1 MASLTASGIGS
12 GLDINS
18 LLEQIVA
25 AERAPTENRLNLKEA
40 QIQAKLSA
48 YGTMKSAVSTFQSSL
63 SKLKTPSGFLTNNV
77 TVSNKDVLTASATS
91 IATAGSYAVK
101 VNDLAQAH
109 VLASVAFDDLDSVI
123 GTGTLTF
130 DFGTTDYDPG
140 TSFIAADDT
149 YTSFTQNTERPSK
162 SVVID
167 NTNNSV
173 EGVRNAIN
181 QANIGVTASI
191 VNDGTGYRLLL
202 TSKTQG
208 QDNGIRVSVDEGG
221 LPAANIDGTGL
232 SQLAFNGSATNMEQ
246 TQAAQDAELLVNGL
260 VIRRESNSVADAI
273 HGVTLNLLA
282 AEPGTTVQVKVAADT
297 AATEKNI
304 ANFVAAYNELTA
316 AFQGFTAYNP
326 ETSRGGVLTG
336 DATTRTLMSKIRR
349 EVGTVMQNGNNYNS
363 LSSIGITTNR
373 DGTLELDSDKLHAAV
388 AGDSEAVASLF
399 HAMGTTTNPAVS
411 YQSSTSAT
419 REGSYAVNI
428 TTAATQGRLSAMAV
442 TAPVTIGSGN
452 NTFSVVVDGTS
463 SGLLS
468 LTQATYN
475 NMDDLAQEIAN
486 RINASTFLQA
496 QGKGVTV
503 RYNTDHF
510 EIESLKYGST
520 SSIALGTTLNAALG
534 LTTGASAAAGVDV
547 AGSIGTTPAVGE
559 GHMLTGRGDA
569 SGLRLQISGAG
580 TGSLGR
586 VDYATGIAGG
596 MDSLISAFLAADGQ
610 LTSKTD
616 SLNAQISDID
626 TDREKLAERLVAL
639 EARYKAQF
647 IAMDALVAQLQS
659 TGNYLQQQIDSL
671 PGVTTK

>member
-63 SKLKTPSGFLTNNV
+63 GKLKTASGFLTNSV
-77 TVSNKDVLTASATS
+77 TVSHKDVLTASASS
-91 IATAGSYAVK
+91 IATPGTYAVK
-101 VNDLAQAH
+101 VNDLAQSH
-109 VLASVAFDDLDSVI
+109 VLASVAFNDLDSVI

-140 TSFIAADDT
+140 SSFSAGDDT
-149 YTSFTQNTERPSK
+149 YTGFTQNTERSSR

-167 NTNNSV
+167 NTNNTV

-191 VNDGTGYRLLL
+191 VNDGAGYRLLL

-208 QDNGIRVSVDEGG
+208 QDNGMRITVNEGG
-221 LPAANIDGTGL
+221 QPADNLDTTGL
-232 SQLAFNGSATNMEQ
+232 SQLAFNNSATNMEQ
-246 TQAAQDAELLVNGL
+246 TQAAQDAELQVNGL
-260 VIRRESNSVADAI
+260 VVRRESNSVADVI

-304 ANFVAAYNELTA
+304 ASFVSAYNELTA
-316 AFQGFTAYNP
+316 AFQGFTAYDP

-373 DGTLELDSDKLHAAV
+373 DGTLALDSDKLHAAV
-388 AGDSEAVASLF
+388 VADSSAVASLF
-399 HAMGTTTNPAVS
+399 HAMGTTTDPAVS

-419 REGSYAVNI
+419 REGSYAVNV
-428 TTAATQGRLSAMAV
+428 TTAATQGRLSATPV
-442 TAPVTIGSGN
+442 TAPVTIGAGN

-475 NMDDLAQEIAN
+475 SMDDLAQEIAT
-486 RINASTFLQA
+486 RINASTFLQT

-510 EIESLKYGST
+510 EIESLKYGSAST
-520 SSIALGTTLNAALG
+520 VTLGTTSNADLG
-534 LTTGASAAAGVDV
+534 LTAAASTTTGVNV
-547 AGSIGTTPAVGE
+547 AGSIGSAPAVGD
-559 GHMLTGRGDA
+559 GQMLTGRGDA
-569 SGLRLQISGAG
+569 SGLRLQISGAV

-586 VDYATGIAGG
+586 VHYATGIAGS
-596 MDSLISAFLAADGQ
+596 MDTLISAFLAEDGQ
-610 LTSKTD
+610 LTAKTD
-616 SLNAQISDID
+616 SLNAQINDID
-626 TDREKLAERLVAL
+626 NDREKLAERLVAL

-647 IAMDALVAQLQS
+647 IAMDALVASLQS
-659 TGNYLQQQIDSL
+659 TGNYLQQQIDAL
-671 PGVTTK
+671 PGVTSK

>member
-63 SKLKTPSGFLTNNV
+63 GKLKTASGFLTNSV
-77 TVSNKDVLTASATS
+77 TVSHKDVLTASASS
-91 IATAGSYAVK
+91 IATPGTYAVK
-101 VNDLAQAH
+101 VNDLAQSH
-109 VLASVAFDDLDSVI
+109 VLASVAFNDLDSVI

-140 TSFIAADDT
+140 SSFSAGDDT
-149 YTSFTQNTERPSK
+149 YTGFTQNTERSSR

-167 NTNNSV
+167 NTNNTV

-191 VNDGTGYRLLL
+191 VNDGAGYRLLL

-208 QDNGIRVSVDEGG
+208 QDNGMRITVNEGG
-221 LPAANIDGTGL
+221 QPADNLDTTGL
-232 SQLAFNGSATNMEQ
+232 SQLAFNNSATNMEQ
-246 TQAAQDAELLVNGL
+246 TQAAQDAELQVNGL
-260 VIRRESNSVADAI
+260 VVRRESNSVADVI

-304 ANFVAAYNELTA
+304 ASFVSAYNELTA
-316 AFQGFTAYNP
+316 AFQGFTAYDP

-373 DGTLELDSDKLHAAV
+373 DGTLALDSDKLHAAV
-388 AGDSEAVASLF
+388 VADSSAVASLF
-399 HAMGTTTNPAVS
+399 HAMGTTTDPAVS

-419 REGSYAVNI
+419 REGSYAVNV
-428 TTAATQGRLSAMAV
+428 TTAATQGRLSATPV
-442 TAPVTIGSGN
+442 TAPVTIGAGN

-475 NMDDLAQEIAN
+475 SMDDLAQEIAT
-486 RINASTFLQA
+486 RINASTFLQT

-510 EIESLKYGST
+510 EIESLKYGSAST
-520 SSIALGTTLNAALG
+520 VTLGTTSNADLG
-534 LTTGASAAAGVDV
+534 LTTAASTTTGVNV
-547 AGSIGTTPAVGE
+547 AGSIGSAPAVGD
-559 GHMLTGRGDA
+559 GQMLTGRGDA
-569 SGLRLQISGAG
+569 SGLRLQISGAV

-586 VDYATGIAGG
+586 VHYATGIAGS
-596 MDSLISAFLAADGQ
+596 MDTLISAFLAEDGQ
-610 LTSKTD
+610 LTAKTD
-616 SLNAQISDID
+616 SLNAQINDID
-626 TDREKLAERLVAL
+626 NDREKLAERLVAL

-647 IAMDALVAQLQS
+647 IAMDALVASLQS
-659 TGNYLQQQIDSL
+659 TGNYLQQQIDAL
-671 PGVTTK
+671 PGVTSK